1 MHELPQLNLLSST
14 SSPVGKV
21 NLNLGSRYRALVLLA
36 KGGMGAV
43 YLAHQTGVEKLVAV
57 KVMHAH
63 IADSPETV
71 NMFID
76 EARIGTRIDH
86 PNVVRVL
93 DTDVIEDTPFIVM
106 EYIEGLSLSRFLRRL
121 EDDEMA
127 IEVDVVARVM
137 HDALLGLGAA
147 HDLEAIHR
155 DVSPQNILIGA
166 DGRSRLTDF
175 GVASFSGRLAST
187 SPGEVRGKLGYL
199 APEQVSRAGVDQRAD
214 VFAAG
219 IVLWETLTGKELFAT
234 NDKAETLVR
243 VLREPVPPPSSV
255 ASVEIPPALE
265 DACLRA
271 LERDRE
277 RRFQTAAEFAT
288 AIENAVPLASRE
300 HVGALIEKVG
310 SDILA
315 NQRRA
320 CDAARAF
327 LEREDP
333 TLVPAAGPTPVSR
346 PRLPTAEEVT
356 TEMMLRPAAP
366 AKEPSVVAA
375 PQQRG
380 SPITKWLLMG
390 AAACALVGV
399 GTLLGR
405 STRAS
410 SSSSSSSSSS
420 AASTAS
426 SGPATSSSVAVVA
439 NPPTPTPTSTQTT
452 AAAAAPISTTTSS
465 SSSSSS
471 PPPTTPRGFRRLPP
485 RGHPTGS
492 SPPATTTTAAPRGTR
507 LPDGTFVP
515 EQL

>member
-1 MHELPQLNLLSST
+1 MHELPQLIVPAGPAASLT
-14 SSPVGKV
+14 KV

-43 YLAHQTGVEKLVAV
+43 YLAHQTGAEKLVAV

-121 EDDEMA
+121 EDDGLP
-127 IEVDVVARVM
+127 IEVDVIARIM
-137 HDALLGLGAA
+137 HDALFGLNAA
-147 HDLEAIHR
+147 HELDAIHR
-155 DVSPQNILIGA
+155 DVSPQNILIGT

-187 SPGEVRGKLGYL
+187 SPGELRGKLGYL
-199 APEQVSRAGVDQRAD
+199 APEQVSRGGVDQRAD

-243 VLREPVPPPSSV
+243 ILREPVPPPSSV
-255 ASVEIPPALE
+255 ANVDIPPAFE

-271 LERDRE
+271 LERDRD
-277 RRFQTAAEFAT
+277 RRFQSAIEFA
-288 AIENAVPLASRE
+288 NALEEALPLAPRE
-300 HVGALIEKVG
+300 RVGALVEKVG

-320 CDAARAF
+320 CDAARQF
-327 LEREDP
+327 LSQTPLLEREDP
-333 TLVPAAGPTPVSR
+333 TLAGPAVPSPRRLRVPAADDATTETILR
-346 PRLPTAEEVT
+346 PRA
-356 TEMMLRPAAP
+356 RDA
-366 AKEPSVVAA
+366 S
-375 PQQRG
+375 
-380 SPITKWLLMG
+380 SPIVKWGLIGM
-390 AAACALVGV
+390 AAMALVGV
-399 GTLLGR
+399 GTVLGR
-405 STRAS
+405 STRSAPAELPAEPSVTPPPAS
-410 SSSSSSSSSS
+410 PSM
-420 AASTAS
+420 T
-426 SGPATSSSVAVVA
+426 
-439 NPPTPTPTSTQTT
+439 TPTTTPMSTPTT
-452 AAAAAPISTTTSS
+452 AAAAVPTPAMA
-465 SSSSSS
+465 SS
-471 PPPTTPRGFRRLPP
+471 PAPTPPARGFRRLPP
-485 RGHPTGS
+485 RGHPTAAAAPS
-492 SPPATTTTAAPRGTR
+492 ATAPTTAPRGTR